1 MTLKNQQE
9 VRATLEKIRLLE
21 ARYAS
26 LQQAPAADPHVRE
39 LSLCSLKRTVNQ
51 MREEV
56 VRFETRVAAS
66 RDAV

>member
-26 LQQAPAADPHVRE
+26 LQQTPAADRHVRE
-39 LSLCSLKRTVNQ
+39 LSLRSLKRTVNQ

-56 VRFETRVAAS
+56 VRFETRATAS
-66 RDAV
+66 SDAV

>member
-21 ARYAS
+21 ARYTS
-26 LQQAPAADPHVRE
+26 LQQTPAADRHVRE
-39 LSLCSLKRTVNQ
+39 LSLRSLKRTVNQ

-56 VRFETRVAAS
+56 VRFETRAAAS
-66 RDAV
+66 SDAV